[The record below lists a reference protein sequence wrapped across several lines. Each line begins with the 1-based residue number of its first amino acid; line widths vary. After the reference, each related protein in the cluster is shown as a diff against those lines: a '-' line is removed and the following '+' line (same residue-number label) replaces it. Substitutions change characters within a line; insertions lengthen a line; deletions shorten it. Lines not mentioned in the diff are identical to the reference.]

1 MKKTK
6 TVIFGSLA
14 FMLLILGMTPYS
26 SFVEKELEETLLQE
40 QIEETIYKMNFKYPH
55 IVLAQAKLESS
66 NFNSTIFKENNNLFG
81 MKQARTRPTTA
92 TGTSRSHATYGTW
105 KDSIV
110 DYALYSSTYLSGKT
124 ENEYYAYLGRNYAQD
139 PEYVT
144 KLRQIVEKENLVYR
158 FKR

>member
-1 MKKTK
+1 MKNTP
-6 TVIFGSLA
+6 TVILGSLA
-14 FMLLILGMTPYS
+14 LMLLILGLTPYTS
-26 SFVEKELEETLLQE
+26 SVDAEQDLNTMQE
-40 QIEETIYKMNFKYPH
+40 QIEEAIYRMNFKYPH
-55 IVLAQAKLESS
+55 IVLAQAKLESG
-66 NFNSTIFKENNNLFG
+66 NFQSIIFKENNNIFG

-105 KDSIV
+105 KDSII

-124 ENEYYAYLGRNYAQD
+124 ESEYYAYLGRNYAQD
-139 PEYVT
+139 PEYVA